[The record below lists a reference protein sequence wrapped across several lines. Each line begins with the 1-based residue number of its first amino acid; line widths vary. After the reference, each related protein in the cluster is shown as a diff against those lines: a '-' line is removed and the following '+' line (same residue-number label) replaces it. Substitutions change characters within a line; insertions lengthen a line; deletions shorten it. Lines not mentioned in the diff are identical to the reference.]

1 MNNRSGR
8 SPVFSVGN
16 RTCEHQHRLLSSWD
30 CSAVMHFYYE
40 LRSQKG
46 EKELNPQY
54 VKQKKLLNSKSNGT
68 DNLIAPLLEK
78 FKAPYKH

>member
-1 MNNRSGR
+1 
-8 SPVFSVGN
+8 
-16 RTCEHQHRLLSSWD
+16 
-30 CSAVMHFYYE
+30 MHFYYE